1 MTKTDLPAGIEP
13 AVVWQHFDILR
24 RVPRCSGHEGP
35 VRDAVLA
42 WADAQGFERETDAVG
57 NVLVRVP
64 ATAGR
69 EGEPPTALQG
79 HLDMVCEKNAD
90 VDHDFAAQGIEL
102 AREGDWLTAVGTT
115 LGADNGLGVATAMAL
130 AVDPEASHGPLELLF
145 TIDEERG
152 LTGASNLQPGWVTAP
167 TLLNLDTEEEGSI
180 YIGCAGGGDVRSLL
194 PLEREPVPEGWL
206 AYSIEV
212 KGLTGGHSGLDI
224 DKNRAN
230 AIKCL
235 ARTLDMARRAGVDY
249 RPAKVSGGTMRN
261 AIPREARVGGSIK
274 PAEVGYLEAVVK
286 AAQEELGGEFSAT
299 DPNLEVLLTARPDC
313 GHETVFSASFTARLT
328 DALLATPSSVT
339 AMSQDV
345 PGLVETSTNLGVVRT
360 HDTHLEVVNCTRSS
374 KGVALEAL
382 RHQIAAVYRLAG
394 GENIYEDS
402 YPGWQPDPDA
412 ELLKAALEI
421 HREAVGREAEV
432 KAVHA
437 GLECGLIGEVYPGTE
452 MISVGP
458 TVLGAHSPDER
469 VSISSVGVFYDYVKA
484 LLAPR

>member
-13 AVVWQHFDILR
+13 AVVWEHFDLLR
-24 RVPRCSGHEGP
+24 RVPRCSGNEGP
-35 VRDAVLA
+35 VRDVVLA
-42 WADAQGFERETDAVG
+42 WAKEHGFEHQTDAVG
-57 NVLVRVP
+57 NVLIRVP
-64 ATAGR
+64 ASPGR

-90 VDHDFAAQGIEL
+90 VDHDFATQGIEL
-102 AREGDWLTAVGTT
+102 ERDGDWLTAVGTT
-115 LGADNGLGVATAMAL
+115 LGADNGIGVATAMAI
-130 AVDPEASHGPLELLF
+130 AVDPDASHGPLELLF

-194 PLEREPVPEGWL
+194 PLEYEPVPDGWL
-206 AYSIEV
+206 AYSIQV

-249 RPAKVSGGTMRN
+249 RPAKLRGGTMRN
-261 AIPREARVGGSIK
+261 AIPREARVGGSVK
-274 PAEVGYLEAVVK
+274 PEEVGYLEAVVK
-286 AAQEELGGEFSAT
+286 AAQEELRGEFGAT
-299 DPNLEVLLTARPDC
+299 DPGLEVLLVARPHC
-313 GHETVFSASFTARLT
+313 GHTEVFTAAFTGRVI
-328 DALLATPSSVT
+328 DALLATPSSVI
-339 AMSQDV
+339 AMSQEV
-345 PGLVETSTNLGVVRT
+345 PGLVETSTNLGVVLT
-360 HDTHLEVVNCTRSS
+360 HDAHLEVVNCTRSS

-394 GENIYEDS
+394 AENIYEDS
-402 YPGWQPDPDA
+402 YPGWQPDPDSK
-412 ELLKAALEI
+412 LLQAALAI

-437 GLECGLIGEVYPGTE
+437 GLECGLIGEVYPGVE

-458 TVLGAHSPDER
+458 TVVGAHSPDER